1 MLLKIQDFVN
11 TYRYVLQSAPII
23 LSSQYEL
30 KVNQPF
36 IKLSNQPT
44 IAHLRSWHNASKA
57 SDIFS
62 LGLGL
67 KPNTVRHVYGVLTI
81 IYRIQKPFTQVQY
94 KAKKDND
101 IQTIITY

>member
-23 LSSQYEL
+23 LSSQYKL

-44 IAHLRSWHNASKA
+44 IVHLRRWHNASKA
-57 SDIFS
+57 SDIFG

-67 KPNTVRHVYGVLTI
+67 KPNRNVSVLTI
-81 IYRIQKPFTQVQY
+81 IYRIQRPFTQVQY

-101 IQTIITY
+101 IQTIITD